1 MSVSEPSGSAAARL
15 PQPRDFHYFLATRFL
30 GTVAIQIQVVAVGYQ
45 VYEITRDPFALGLVA
60 LIEFLP
66 MLILALPAGDLADRV
81 DRRLV
86 IVFTRLV
93 ESVASALLLLVSF
106 SDTPEVWHFY
116 AIVLLFGFTRGVST
130 PTLQSSLPFLV
141 PAERLPRSIA
151 LSSSVGTIGN
161 VSGPL
166 IGGLL
171 LAAGATLTYSICIV
185 FFLCA
190 ATFAYQ
196 MHLRR
201 PVLGPSRGTAAERIL
216 DGLKFMW
223 RRQMIF
229 GAISL
234 DLLAVVVGGAVALLP
249 AYARDILFVGP
260 VGLGFLRGAPAFGAA
275 TVGLFLARW
284 PLRRNLGL
292 SMFGFVGVYGV
303 ATIVFGFST
312 SFYLSL
318 FALVILGGSDMVS
331 IYVRHTLIQL
341 ATPDHMRGRVGAVN
355 SLFISASNEIGQ
367 FRAGFMAGWLGL
379 VPAVVIGGF
388 GAIGV
393 VAGCMW
399 LFPALRK
406 VDRFSEVEA
415 REL

>member
-1 MSVSEPSGSAAARL
+1 MSAIDTSGRPETRK
-15 PQPRDFHYFLATRFL
+15 PQPRDFHYFLTTRFL
-30 GTVAIQIQVVAVGYQ
+30 GTVAIQIQVVAVGWQ
-45 VYEITRDPFALGLVA
+45 VYDITRDPFALGIVA

-66 MLILALPAGDLADRV
+66 MLVLALPAGDFADRV

-86 IVFTRLV
+86 IFFTRLV
-93 ESVASALLLLVSF
+93 EASASVLLMAISYLGSQ
-106 SDTPEVWHFY
+106 EVWHFY
-116 AIVLLFGFTRGVST
+116 AVVFLFGLTRGVST

-141 PAERLPRSIA
+141 TSERLPRSIA
-151 LSSSVGTIGN
+151 LSSSIGTIGN
-161 VSGPL
+161 VSGPFV
-166 IGGLL
+166 GGFL
-171 LAAGATLTYSICIV
+171 LAAGPTLTYFVCLV
-185 FFLCA
+185 LFLCA
-190 ATFAYQ
+190 AGTAFR
-196 MHLRR
+196 MRMRR
-201 PVLGPSRGTAAERIL
+201 PEFGPSRGTAAERIA

-260 VGLGFLRGAPAFGAA
+260 VGLGFLRGAPAVGAA
-275 TVGLFLARW
+275 TVGLLLARW
-284 PLRRNLGL
+284 PLRRYLGL
-292 SMFGFVGVYGV
+292 SMFGFVAVYGL

-312 SFYLSL
+312 SFYLSMA
-318 FALVILGGSDMVS
+318 ALIVLGGADMVS
-331 IYVRHTLIQL
+331 IFIRHTLIQL

-367 FRAGFMAGWLGL
+367 FRAGFMAGWLGI

-388 GAIGV
+388 AALGV

-406 VDRFSEVEA
+406 VDRFTEVETRDA
-415 REL
+415 